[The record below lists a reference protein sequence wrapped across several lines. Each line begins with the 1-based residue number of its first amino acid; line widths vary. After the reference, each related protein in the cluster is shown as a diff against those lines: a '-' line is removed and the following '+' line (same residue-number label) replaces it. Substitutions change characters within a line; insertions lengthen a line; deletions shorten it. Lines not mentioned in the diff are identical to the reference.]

1 MRTLVLASA
10 LLIVAAGCRARPDT
24 DPNPASPGSTVFGS
38 MGGQVLDQATNRGLS
53 GVTISLVPNPNKY
66 SSAEGASGITTDGG
80 VFLVDRIVGGEYI
93 VEVNARGYRVQRHTL
108 RISPG
113 QDRRN
118 LIYRLTTA
126 AKCPANMP
134 RVPGLV
140 CG

>member
-1 MRTLVLASA
+1 MRA
-10 LLIVAAGCRARPDT
+10 LIVASTAVMVAVGCRAGVNPDL
-24 DPNPASPGSTVFGS
+24 NSASPGSTVFAT

-53 GVTISLVPNPNKY
+53 GATISLMPNPNKY

-118 LIYRLTTA
+118 LSYRLTTE